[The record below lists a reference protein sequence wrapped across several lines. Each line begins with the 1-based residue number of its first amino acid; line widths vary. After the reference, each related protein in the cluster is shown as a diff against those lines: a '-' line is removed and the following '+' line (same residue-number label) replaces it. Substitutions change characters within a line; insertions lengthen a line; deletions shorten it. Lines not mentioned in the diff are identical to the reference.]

1 METQE
6 LKDSWKD
13 AHEDQIREHLDYLND
28 KTYAIAEDL
37 KDSLQTQ
44 CNSKIMEI
52 EDSWKQKLNSAL
64 YEQEEDLTKEHD
76 EAMETFGS

>member
-44 CNSKIMEI
+44 CNSI
-52 EDSWKQKLNSAL
+52 
-64 YEQEEDLTKEHD
+64 
-76 EAMETFGS
+76 